1 MVLIH
6 LLLMFI
12 YSILSFINSQA
23 CSNYFMLF
31 PPPDDLGYRFFLV
44 AVVVFNLLLSLFT
57 ETVLSDKLVR
67 KATTKKDKAYELV
80 NKELRKQPQW
90 PPLSPLTEGSSSSS
104 TDQSSSKDSQVAVIQ
119 NSLSYVNMYD
129 LGKIV
134 YLQGD
139 CDGNRPSA
147 IFRAGFQQ
155 PLQHS
160 QLFDTF
166 CSCCVAQP
174 IHRHAAEAVKST
186 RWSRS

>member
-1 MVLIH
+1 
-6 LLLMFI
+6 MFI
-12 YSILSFINSQA
+12 YSILSLINSQA

-44 AVVVFNLLLSLFT
+44 GVVVFNLLLSLFT

-90 PPLSPLTEGSSSSS
+90 PPLSPPTEGSSSSS

-119 NSLSYVNMYD
+119 NSLSFIYLYVYH
-129 LGKIV
+129 LGKLV

-186 RWSRS
+186 RWPRL

>member
-1 MVLIH
+1 MI
-6 LLLMFI
+6 I
-12 YSILSFINSQA
+12 YSILSLINSQA

-44 AVVVFNLLLSLFT
+44 GVVVFNLLLSLFT

-67 KATTKKDKAYELV
+67 KVTTKKDKAYELV

-90 PPLSPLTEGSSSSS
+90 PPLSPPTEGSSSSS

-119 NSLSYVNMYD
+119 NSFSYMYMYD

-139 CDGNRPSA
+139 CDGKRPSA

-160 QLFDTF
+160 QLFHTF

-174 IHRHAAEAVKST
+174 IHRHAAEEVNCT
-186 RWSRS
+186 GWPRL